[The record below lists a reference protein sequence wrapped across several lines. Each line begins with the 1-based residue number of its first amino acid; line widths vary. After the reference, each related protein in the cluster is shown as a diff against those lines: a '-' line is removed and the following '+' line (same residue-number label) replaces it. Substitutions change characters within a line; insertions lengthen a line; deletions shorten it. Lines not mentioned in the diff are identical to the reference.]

1 MSQLKAQQVNSE
13 GCICTCPS
21 YSFIIFNSF
30 FNIDEIRI
38 NHEATYEDFMN
49 FFLLICCTAFII
61 FFSHINQ
68 QSM

>member
-49 FFLLICCTAFII
+49 FFY
-61 FFSHINQ
+61 
-68 QSM
+68 